1 MGDNISSKNNK
12 LKNFEMKLIY
22 FLMLLPIVYS
32 CETKEQKEYKSAI
45 KNFESNKQKLIS
57 KYNAI
62 DISNDSYEN
71 LFTIKYQ
78 KLFIDSSRY
87 LMMNGYVYDISRID
101 SNKYKFIIIGEI
113 ASGPTGFISVSITN
127 KEFYD
132 YFNSYS
138 NDKSTNGIF
147 IIKVTEVENH
157 INPKVVEEANAEND
171 YSYISKEDDLILFK
185 GDIIE
190 YCLEPE

>member
-1 MGDNISSKNNK
+1 
-12 LKNFEMKLIY
+12 MKLIY
-22 FLMLLPIVYS
+22 ILMLLPIIYS

-45 KNFESNKQKLIS
+45 KIFESNKQKLIS

-87 LMMNGYVYDISRID
+87 LMMNGYVYDISRLD

-113 ASGPTGFISVSITN
+113 GSGPTGFISVSITN

-147 IIKVTEVENH
+147 IIKINEVENH
-157 INPKVVEEANAEND
+157 INPKVVEEANEDND

-185 GDIIE
+185 GDILE